1 MKAVVLT
8 DIHGN
13 IDIIN
18 QLVCK
23 HHADIAVVC
32 GDVGFFDRIS
42 IQNMPSEELVKII
55 RHTPISFDEKSKIC
69 SLAQAEQSDFLLQNR
84 FAGTFEE
91 YLNGKKQ
98 FTAPVYAVWGN
109 HEDIRIVK
117 QLRTEPLANL
127 TLLDEKTSVKL
138 ENIRLYGLGGNFN
151 GKHLTMAKK
160 NGIPWIRKQISSAFW
175 QYDELVKMLDEYPL
189 NETRIQITHCDPVGE
204 SFLDAVAQRCGA
216 KLTFSGHMHRK
227 ETVRHVNE
235 GSSVELFRRHAEQY
249 PALPWKNMLLDTCA
263 STVEHFNLSPSEP
276 LILEIE
282 DSEYRINNQIER
294 EFQ

>member
-23 HHADIAVVC
+23 YHADIAVVC

-42 IQNMPSEELVKII
+42 IQNMPSEELIKII
-55 RHTPISFDEKSKIC
+55 RHAPISSDEKSKVY
-69 SLAQAEQSDFLLQNR
+69 SLAQAEQADFLLQNH
-84 FAGTFEE
+84 FAGMFEE

-98 FTAPVYAVWGN
+98 FVVPVYAVWGN
-109 HEDIRIVK
+109 HEDIRIVN
-117 QLRTEPLANL
+117 QLRAEPLANL
-127 TLLDEKTSVKL
+127 TLLDEKTSVKF

-175 QYDELVKMLDEYPL
+175 QYDELVKMLDEYPQ
-189 NETRIQITHCDPVGE
+189 NETRIQITHCDPVAE
-204 SFLDAVAQRCGA
+204 SFLDAVARRCGA
-216 KLTFSGHMHRK
+216 KLTLSGHMHRK
-227 ETVRHVNE
+227 EAVRSE
-235 GSSVELFRRHAEQY
+235 STGSSVELFRRYVEQY
-249 PALPWKNMLLDTCA
+249 PALPWKNMLRDTEVSA
-263 STVEHFNLSPSEP
+263 VEHFNLSPAEP
-276 LILEIE
+276 LVLEME
-282 DSEYRINNQIER
+282 DSEYRINNQNER
-294 EFQ
+294 KLQ